1 MGALSNF
8 IELPI
13 LLVSMTR
20 LPQPGSELSD
30 RILVLQEKVLQWLKC
45 GIAPRQLAFTLAL
58 GFAIGCIPLLGV
70 TTGICALFAILLR
83 LNMPAIQAAN
93 WLAMPLQVVL
103 LIPFLRLGQWMFSG
117 HGISFSRKELVA
129 SLEAAPWHVA
139 VQMGSIFGH
148 ALRAWLLMA
157 APALLLMTL
166 LLTPLMRRVSKLAA
180 AEVSVDCS

>member
-103 LIPFLRLGQWMFSG
+103 LIPFLRLACSRANGQYFWT
-117 HGISFSRKELVA
+117 RAACVA
-129 SLEAAPWHVA
+129 ADGRASAASNDVIA
-139 VQMGSIFGH
+139 H
-148 ALRAWLLMA
+148 APDAKGFETGGR
-157 APALLLMTL
+157 
-166 LLTPLMRRVSKLAA
+166 
-180 AEVSVDCS
+180 